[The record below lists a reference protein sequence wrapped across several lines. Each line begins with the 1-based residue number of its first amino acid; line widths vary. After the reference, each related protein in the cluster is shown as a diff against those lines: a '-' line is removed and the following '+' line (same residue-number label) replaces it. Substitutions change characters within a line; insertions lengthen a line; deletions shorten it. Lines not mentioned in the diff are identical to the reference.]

1 MELKCKCDYCD
12 LRNLF
17 LEMVSE
23 EEMVLLCAIKKE
35 KKYKKGEVIIQAGD
49 PIVNFIYLKEGLVK
63 LFIVNEYEKEQI
75 ITFAKPMDFVSI
87 LSVFSG
93 SNYQYSV
100 MAIENSVTCNIS
112 FNEIKK
118 LLNSNAGFASNML
131 SKMSKISD
139 KIILE
144 SLEVR
149 EKNLKG
155 RVAFILL
162 YFANHVYKELDYE
175 LPVSR
180 KEIASFIGMS
190 TENVIRTLSEFRK
203 HGIIKIFGKVI
214 EIVELEKLKKISRL
228 G

>member
-1 MELKCKCDYCD
+1 MELKCKCEYCD

-17 LEMVSE
+17 LEMVKE
-23 EEMVLLCAIKKE
+23 EEMLKLCAIKEE
-35 KKYKKGEVIIQAGD
+35 KNFKKGQVIIEAGE
-49 PIVNFIYLKEGLVK
+49 PITNFVYLKEGLVK
-63 LFIVNEYEKEQI
+63 LFVESNLGKEQI

-93 SNYQYSV
+93 DNYQYSV
-100 MAIENSVTCNIS
+100 TAIEDSITCNIGFS
-112 FNEIKK
+112 HIKK
-118 LLNSNAGFASNML
+118 LIHSNASFAANML
-131 SKMSKISD
+131 SKMSRISD
-139 KIILE
+139 KMILDM
-144 SLEVR
+144 LEVR

-162 YFANHVYKELDYE
+162 YFANHVYKELDFE

-180 KEIASFIGMS
+180 KEIANYIGMS

-214 EIVELEKLKKISRL
+214 EIVELEKLQQISRL